1 MNKQLRMNEGIY
13 RLLSEPAGVLAF
25 KRTPEAT
32 EKRTV
37 TDGKKTLLALWLV
50 LALRPMLARHFPP
63 GGGAT
68 KTTTL

>member
-32 EKRTV
+32 EKRTD

-50 LALRPMLARHFPP
+50 LALRPVLAWHFPP